1 MKGRPKF
8 KKGGGKKVGGAG
20 GGGAIKRGPG
30 KKMLKGEKNKKRK
43 RKNNETS
50 QKNKATVPANRE
62 KNDKKKL
69 QNNESTPSIKK
80 AKSESFFVTIFG
92 HALARLLILV
102 VTAVKTSLTRK
113 ELDKKKLSH
122 RRQRKLPADSLERI
136 DKAKQIWEHVRR
148 WVWSAVIKSYKHFID
163 TT

>member
-1 MKGRPKF
+1 MKGKPKF

-20 GGGAIKRGPG
+20 GGGAIRRGPG
-30 KKMLKGEKNKKRK
+30 KKMLKGEKKKKHKRQNK
-43 RKNNETS
+43 ETS
-50 QKNKATVPANRE
+50 QKNKATVPASRG
-62 KNDKKKL
+62 KNDKRKL
-69 QNNESTPSIKK
+69 QNNESTPIKK

-92 HALARLLILV
+92 HALTHLLVLV

-136 DKAKQIWEHVRR
+136 DKAKRIWEHVRR
-148 WVWSAVIKSYKHFID
+148 WVWSVVIKSYKSFID